1 MDNPLNLFVC
11 FLVLNMTIILFYLY
25 YFTSKSRQNDNYLYF
40 DSSRSDNNRLTKD
53 RSTDLHQKSKVVKRV
68 NLTKSSREKLNI
80 DIAKMK
86 ILQFGRAPKLFRIFW
101 APIIFSATVLF
112 FLQDTKKWICCKSFD
127 NVCIIQT
134 LPFKNFWKVDY
145 QVISHGN

>member
-1 MDNPLNLFVC
+1 MFFGIEHDYYSILPLLYISLFQLSTTDIVA
-11 FLVLNMTIILFYLY
+11 ILALEGESKKKLIAI
-25 YFTSKSRQNDNYLYF
+25 TSKSRQNDNYLYF

-112 FLQDTKKWICCKSFD
+112 FLQDTKK
-127 NVCIIQT
+127 
-134 LPFKNFWKVDY
+134 
-145 QVISHGN
+145 